1 MFSFSV
7 IYFFYSKLM
16 FYHTGPSLERQRAT
30 FEKRE
35 IELMAD
41 VRELRRKLAERRT
54 KPSRISFEDAEVT
67 SSEHGA
73 NVD

>member
-1 MFSFSV
+1 ML
-7 IYFFYSKLM
+7 YS
-16 FYHTGPSLERQRAT
+16 TGPSLERQRAT

-41 VRELRRKLAERRT
+41 VRELRRKLAERLI
-54 KPSRISFEDAEVT
+54 KPSRLSYEDAEA
-67 SSEHGA
+67 SSSIQSA

>member
-1 MFSFSV
+1 MLLYLCFKSLIEMMFDS
-7 IYFFYSKLM
+7 
-16 FYHTGPSLERQRAT
+16 TGPSLERQRAT

-41 VRELRRKLAERRT
+41 VRELRRKLAERLTR
-54 KPSRISFEDAEVT
+54 PARLSYEDAEV
-67 SSEHGA
+67 SSSVRSA